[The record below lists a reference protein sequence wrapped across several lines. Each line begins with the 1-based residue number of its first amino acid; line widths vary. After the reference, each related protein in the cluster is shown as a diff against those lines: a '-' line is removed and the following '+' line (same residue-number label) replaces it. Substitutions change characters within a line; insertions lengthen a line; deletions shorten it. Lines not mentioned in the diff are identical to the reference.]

1 MLLLVKKDENE
12 NMDKIYKRLNL
23 NQTSYA
29 VKKTNL
35 LKHYKNIVFVC
46 GTHESV
52 HLAFHS

>member
-35 LKHYKNIVFVC
+35 KHYKNIVFVC

>member
-35 LKHYKNIVFVC
+35 IKTL
-46 GTHESV
+46 
-52 HLAFHS
+52 